1 MLKDLIG
8 TILGRKDPMYRYIYY
23 HSFKRFMLT
32 YLLFGI
38 GFALIKILDLYA
50 LNRAVP
56 GFWSLDFYLL
66 SLSSIPLILIAL
78 GIIASIISV
87 VTFIAAKILRK
98 KVNFSQLF
106 FAMHSILPFF
116 LIIKLL
122 QTLSIIAYGTP
133 ILTLIFNILIIPA
146 TLYFIFIMAKTASY
160 FTTMSLGQSILI
172 MMILLVGF
180 VSAIYGLYI
189 FINNLATASLI

>member
-38 GFALIKILDLYA
+38 GFALIKILELYA

-66 SLSSIPLILIAL
+66 SLSSILPILAAL
-78 GIIASIISV
+78 GILASVISV

-122 QTLSIIAYGTP
+122 QTFSILAYGTP
-133 ILTLIFNILIIPA
+133 ILIIIFNILIIPA

-172 MMILLVGF
+172 MIILLAGF
-180 VSAIYGLYI
+180 VAAIYGLYL
-189 FINNLATASLI
+189 FIINLATASLI

>member
-8 TILGRKDPMYRYIYY
+8 TILGRKDPMYR
-23 HSFKRFMLT
+23 
-32 YLLFGI
+32 LFGI
-38 GFALIKILDLYA
+38 GFALIKILELYA

-66 SLSSIPLILIAL
+66 SLSSILPILAAL
-78 GIIASIISV
+78 GILASVISV

-122 QTLSIIAYGTP
+122 QTFSILAYGTP
-133 ILTLIFNILIIPA
+133 ILIIIFNILIIPA

-172 MMILLVGF
+172 MIILLAGF
-180 VSAIYGLYI
+180 VAAIYGLYL
-189 FINNLATASLI
+189 FIINLATASLI